1 MNTTQDIINKI
12 AKLKD
17 AIEGET
23 DPDIK
28 AKYSSKLASLEAEI
42 NKAEEIVE
50 VKIEKQEV
58 AEQKNLSEAEVKIK
72 KLKDAIDGE
81 TDPDIKARYQKK
93 LKELQGDL
101 GEVKQEIKE
110 EKKEIAEQKKEIK
123 KAVKEVKS
131 VEKVV
136 RKQAVKKVTRKV
148 AERKKVIEVK
158 KPKRK
163 TKLTR
168 IMSDLDA
175 LIRSNKKLKER
186 YRGKTGLP
194 AGQRVDLK
202 RDAKRSAKPF
212 GWRFTGKYDYRDPK
226 KVLTARQFENAKKRG
241 TLDYEAR
248 PNRSDVYPAGY
259 KGKKKLVKGRKV
271 VGGVKRALADGGM
284 MAKGGEVMPEWAVT
298 ITSKSG
304 RTFDWVGHAKN
315 EDAALHKAEMKAG
328 FESVETGINMITDER
343 GRKVEYAKGGKMQGY
358 DDRQDERLGMK
369 HGKISKKDF
378 VGTTKQKE
386 HSRRDDSRFEER
398 MANGGVF
405 KSKYPNGNL
414 YKYGRSWRLDH
425 AKHNKKEDYE
435 IPMKKRKRKY

>member
-1 MNTTQDIINKI
+1 MNTQDIINKI

-23 DPDIK
+23 DPEIK
-28 AKYSSKLASLEAEI
+28 AKYSAKMASLEAEI
-42 NKAEEIVE
+42 NKAEEKVE

-72 KLKDAIDGE
+72 KLKDAIEGE
-81 TDPDIKARYQKK
+81 TDPDVKSRYEKK

-123 KAVKEVKS
+123 KAAKEAKS

-136 RKQAVKKVTRKV
+136 RKAAVKKATRKV
-148 AERKKVIEVK
+148 AERKKVVEVK
-158 KPKRK
+158 KAKRK

-175 LIRSNKKLKER
+175 LIRSNKKLKAR
-186 YRGKTGLP
+186 YRGNTGLP

-284 MAKGGEVMPEWAVT
+284 MAKGGNVKDAQRFAKPKGWRWKNDAVGNVELT
-298 ITSKSG
+298 AGHPLKKAALSKSPSNKA
-304 RTFDWVGHAKN
+304 RKN
-315 EDAALHKAEMKAG
+315 NPDYVA
-328 FESVETGINMITDER
+328 FENRSTKSD
-343 GRKVEYAKGGKMQGY
+343 
-358 DDRQDERLGMK
+358 
-369 HGKISKKDF
+369 KKPY
-378 VGTTKQKE
+378 
-386 HSRRDDSRFEER
+386 RRYTS
-398 MANGGVF
+398 
-405 KSKYPNGNL
+405 L
-414 YKYGRSWRLDH
+414 
-425 AKHNKKEDYE
+425 
-435 IPMKKRKRKY
+435 